1 MDASSARL
9 TGLIFFVLSSAS
21 VACQASKDTY
31 PPVQA
36 VDHAQVTHL
45 IEQRKGRVVLLNVW
59 ATWCAPCRE
68 EMPDLLKLRTALR
81 EKGFELV
88 LLSADD
94 IDLMN
99 TKVRPMLKEFGVDF
113 LTFIKN
119 DDDDE
124 AFINALDPDWEGAL
138 PTSFLYDSD
147 GTLVEMMVG
156 AKTSAQFEDAI
167 MRLLRKGSS

>member
-1 MDASSARL
+1 MGAPSAQL
-9 TGLIFFVLSSAS
+9 SGLIFFVLGLSSA
-21 VACQASKDTY
+21 ACRAGKETY
-31 PPVQA
+31 PPVEA
-36 VDHAQVTHL
+36 VDRAQVRYL
-45 IEQRKGRVVLLNVW
+45 IEQRNGKVILLNVW

-68 EMPDLLKLRTALR
+68 EMPILLNLRTALR
-81 EKGFELV
+81 EKGFELL

-94 IDLMN
+94 FDLMD

-124 AFINALDPDWEGAL
+124 AFINGLDPDWEGAL
-138 PTSFLYDSD
+138 PTSFLYDAK
-147 GTLVEMMVG
+147 GTLVETMVG
-156 AKTSAQFEDAI
+156 AKTSAQFEEAI